1 MTHQHQHTVE
11 YQTNS
16 IREIQDIWN
25 RLDRNGVANRLELLE
40 QVRVIHGKMISKHH
54 RLIHHIN
61 EREPNANPHHYLE
74 ISISYTLLD
83 LANKLV
89 YEIEQDEIR
98 RGNVTGITNPQVTKM
113 DYEIANVTQNTNIKS
128 MMDKIKRLISGN
140 TGGNVDDLTS
150 AQALPQSSSS
160 SSLPLIPSSSF
171 PASQSTPPTTTDF
184 FQRLRELG
192 NNPASKNGP
201 SAFDNIQQLI
211 SSTAGDLGNKFQS
224 LFTGG
229 GKGTDGSIY
238 MIFFD
243 GEFCQY
249 SREFRPKWDKIV
261 DRVAED
267 YKNVIPI
274 VVKMETPTSPTA
286 KLAINAGVVKTP
298 TVMLMTKLV
307 KDDTN
312 NHLLDSIAKE
322 TKIMYTGKGINIET
336 IERDIKKM
344 NKMRL

>member
-25 RLDRNGVANRLELLE
+25 RLDRSGVANRLELLE

-128 MMDKIKRLISGN
+128 MMDKIKQLLSGN
-140 TGGNVDDLTS
+140 TGGNVDGWTT
-150 AQALPQSSSS
+150 AQLPQSSSS
-160 SSLPLIPSSSF
+160 SLPPIQSPPF
-171 PASQSTPPTTTDF
+171 PASQSAPPTTTDF
-184 FQRLRELG
+184 FQRLRDLG
-192 NNPASKNGP
+192 NNPTSKNGP

-229 GKGTDGSIY
+229 GQDANGSIY

-243 GEFCQY
+243 GEFCKY
-249 SREFRPKWDKIV
+249 SKEFRPEWDKIV
-261 DRVAED
+261 DRVAADHE
-267 YKNVIPI
+267 NVIPI
-274 VVKMETPTSPTA
+274 VVKMESPTSPTA

-298 TVMLMTKLV
+298 TVMLMTKLI
-307 KDDTN
+307 KDNTN
-312 NHLLDSIAKE
+312 NYLLDSIAKE
-322 TKIMYTGKGINIET
+322 TKIMYTGKGININT